1 MDTCVLH
8 AQSLKRVG
16 VGQHRTPLLDQGG
29 EATGEVV
36 RLSHAERK
44 HLLGFLWGWRTTQ
57 GGQAQRDAIGLLAL
71 AHPVVLG
78 PPRTA
83 MRWERHCSAGRLCR
97 APASWPSG
105 VGLGGSW
112 HTHGARVRP
121 PMASIRGAPCAS
133 VA

>member
-78 PPRTA
+78 PPEQRCDGSGTA
-83 MRWERHCSAGRLCR
+83 RQADFVEPQRRGRLELVWEG
-97 APASWPSG
+97 AGTLTA
-105 VGLGGSW
+105 
-112 HTHGARVRP
+112 HGCGRRW
-121 PMASIRGAPCAS
+121 RR
-133 VA
+133 

>member
-57 GGQAQRDAIGLLAL
+57 GGQAQRDAIGEGVSKVLMCYDRPRDGRKHNTCIMARHNDHPSATLPHTLRPIAARSLHVLL
-71 AHPVVLG
+71 G
-78 PPRTA
+78 D
-83 MRWERHCSAGRLCR
+83 SAVIRR
-97 APASWPSG
+97 ASTP
-105 VGLGGSW
+105 
-112 HTHGARVRP
+112 
-121 PMASIRGAPCAS
+121 
-133 VA
+133 